1 MLPLS
6 ITALDPEEAWG
17 SKLQVRCTCKAEHP
31 LWAKRCPKCKSK
43 NGFHRLRAKRAR
55 VERWLDRRIADEI
68 MPALAKGDLV
78 PGGLEQFRRMLDE
91 VARRPIPERMKK
103 EDLGRYLKR
112 VVTFF
117 PQMFKTTSPARL
129 VRDLDD
135 RMRRSARA
143 IARAAVDGSALVAGQ
158 ALGRGPQ
165 ALPPGSVEAQAAQLQ
180 TELARSLKPL
190 LEALKTLK
198 MYHDRMVLGWAPV
211 RALLSRPVP
220 EGKVKA
226 AWNKVRS
233 MVSPVGQLMRFGTAI
248 WQDPA
253 EREHLQRFEAEI
265 LRFLEQVGRFQEQ
278 AKVLD
283 AQTAKLHQT
292 WRLSLRKHLLA
303 RLSQSM
309 AGAAQA
315 DRRAM
320 ADTLLAQRGVGGFWW
335 RLFFA
340 GRARRPG

>member
-6 ITALDPEEAWG
+6 TMALDPDEAWG
-17 SKLQVRCTCKAEHP
+17 SELQARCTCKAEHP
-31 LWAKRCPKCKSK
+31 LWAKRCPQCKAK
-43 NGFHRLRAKRAR
+43 NGFSRLRKRRKRA
-55 VERWLDRRIADEI
+55 ERWLDARIGSEI
-68 MPALAKGDLV
+68 MPALAKADLV
-78 PGGLEQFRRMLDE
+78 PAGLEQFRKHLTE

-117 PQMFKTTSPARL
+117 PQMFKTTSPTRL

-143 IARAAVDGSALVAGQ
+143 IARAAVDGSGLVTGQ
-158 ALGRGPQ
+158 ALGKGPQ
-165 ALPPGSVEAQAAQLQ
+165 ALPPGSVESQAGRLEA
-180 TELARSLKPL
+180 ELSRSLKPL

-198 MYHDRMVLGWAPV
+198 MYHDRMVHGWAPV
-211 RALLSRPVP
+211 RPLLSRPLP

-233 MVSPVGQLMRFGTAI
+233 LVNPVGQLMRFGTVI

-253 EREHLQRFEAEI
+253 EKEHLQRFEAEI
-265 LRFLEQVGRFQEQ
+265 LRFLEQVDRFQEQ
-278 AKVLD
+278 AKAYD
-283 AQTAKLHQT
+283 AEIAKLHQA
-292 WRLSLRKHLLA
+292 WRLSLRKHLLW

-309 AGAAQA
+309 AATGPA
-315 DRRAM
+315 DRKAM
-320 ADTLLAQRGVGGFWW
+320 SDYLLAQRGVGGFWW
-335 RLFFA
+335 RLLF
-340 GRARRPG
+340 GGEARRRR

>member
-117 PQMFKTTSPARL
+117 P
-129 VRDLDD
+129 
-135 RMRRSARA
+135 
-143 IARAAVDGSALVAGQ
+143 
-158 ALGRGPQ
+158 
-165 ALPPGSVEAQAAQLQ
+165 
-180 TELARSLKPL
+180 
-190 LEALKTLK
+190 
-198 MYHDRMVLGWAPV
+198 
-211 RALLSRPVP
+211 LSRP
-220 EGKVKA
+220 
-226 AWNKVRS
+226 
-233 MVSPVGQLMRFGTAI
+233 
-248 WQDPA
+248 
-253 EREHLQRFEAEI
+253 
-265 LRFLEQVGRFQEQ
+265 
-278 AKVLD
+278 
-283 AQTAKLHQT
+283 
-292 WRLSLRKHLLA
+292 
-303 RLSQSM
+303 
-309 AGAAQA
+309 
-315 DRRAM
+315 
-320 ADTLLAQRGVGGFWW
+320 
-335 RLFFA
+335 
-340 GRARRPG
+340 

>member
-6 ITALDPEEAWG
+6 ITALDPDEAWG
-17 SKLQVRCTCKAEHP
+17 SQLQVECTCKTKHP
-31 LWAKRCPKCKSK
+31 LWAKRCPGCKVK
-43 NGFHRLRAKRAR
+43 NGFARLRKKRKRA
-55 VERWLDRRIADEI
+55 ERWLDGRIGSEI
-68 MPALAKGDLV
+68 IPALAKADLV
-78 PGGLEQFRRMLDE
+78 PAGLEQFGKMLDE

-103 EDLGRYLKR
+103 EDLNRYLKR

-143 IARAAVDGSALVAGQ
+143 IARAVVDGSGTVAGQ
-158 ALGRGPQ
+158 ALGAGPQ
-165 ALPPGSVEAQAAQLQ
+165 ALPPGSVESQADRLQ
-180 TELARSLKPL
+180 AELSRSLKPL

-211 RALLSRPVP
+211 RPLLSRPLP

-233 MVSPVGQLMRFGTAI
+233 LVNPVGQLMRFGTAI

-253 EREHLQRFEAEI
+253 EKEHLQRFESEI
-265 LRFLEQVGRFQEQ
+265 LRFLEQVGRFQAQ
-278 AKVLD
+278 ARAYD
-283 AQTAKLHQT
+283 AQTAKLHQA
-292 WRLSLRKHLLA
+292 WRLSLRKHLLW
-303 RLSQSM
+303 RLSQTM
-309 AGAAQA
+309 AAGTPT
-315 DRRAM
+315 DRRIM
-320 ADTLLAQRGVGGFWW
+320 SGHLLSQRGVGGFWW
-335 RLFFA
+335 RLFFG
-340 GRARRPG
+340 GRARRQA

>member
-1 MLPLS
+1 
-6 ITALDPEEAWG
+6 
-17 SKLQVRCTCKAEHP
+17 
-31 LWAKRCPKCKSK
+31 
-43 NGFHRLRAKRAR
+43 
-55 VERWLDRRIADEI
+55 
-68 MPALAKGDLV
+68 LV
-78 PGGLEQFRRMLDE
+78 PGGLDQFRRHLDE

-135 RMRRSARA
+135 RMRRSARS
-143 IARAAVDGSALVAGQ
+143 IARAAVDGSARVAGQ
-158 ALGRGPQ
+158 ALGQGPQ
-165 ALPPGSVEAQAAQLQ
+165 QLPPGSVEAQAAELQ
-180 TELARSLKPL
+180 GELARSLKDL

-211 RALLSRPVP
+211 RPLLSRPLP
-220 EGKVKA
+220 DGTVKA

-233 MVSPVGQLMRFGTAI
+233 LVSPVGRLMRFGTAI

-265 LRFLEQVGRFQEQ
+265 LRFLEQVTRFQEQ
-278 AKVLD
+278 AKALD
-283 AQTAKLHQT
+283 ARTAKLHQT
-292 WRLSLRKHLLA
+292 WRLSLRKHLLG

-309 AGAAQA
+309 AAVGPAE
-315 DRRAM
+315 RRAM
-320 ADTLLAQRGVGGFWW
+320 AESLLAQRGVGGFWW
-335 RLFFA
+335 RLFFG
-340 GRARRPG
+340 GRARKRK